1 MPSQWWVL
9 SGWLSP
15 SRVASHVEVLQRS
28 VQSQLFPSC
37 SLVLLSQSVSLSKDH
52 CSLSAQSGSTLHPV
66 SHVDSLPSAKCQA
79 HGFRTVLFHLCFGT
93 LRTVT
98 VLKTV
103 LWKGSPS
110 ALAHRTPAYFSLIL
124 TRVHRAASRHPQTG
138 QSLPFSR
145 ETVGRKRQM
154 TPEGGLHIP

>member
-9 SGWLSP
+9 SGWLSLLMLKC
-15 SRVASHVEVLQRS
+15 SNAARRASFFPLALLSSS
-28 VQSQLFPSC
+28 V
-37 SLVLLSQSVSLSKDH
+37 SQSVGLSKDQ

-79 HGFRTVLFHLCFGT
+79 HGFRAVLFHLCFGT

-110 ALAHRTPAYFSLIL
+110 ALAHRTSAYFSLIL

-145 ETVGRKRQM
+145 ETVGRKRQI